1 MIDQQSIDMESAKR
15 AFIRLAD
22 GDIHGAIRSLC
33 SEETYSLPDL
43 TGLALLQAKHPIRQ
57 HDRRATPSSIVPP
70 LSVSNAEVLTA
81 VRSFNPGSSG
91 GVDSLRPQHIQDMLY
106 VSSAESLLSALTDF
120 VNLILSGGLPLAVRP
135 AFFKGRLHALE
146 KKKGGLRPIA
156 VGMSVRRLV
165 AKVPNSY
172 GLKS

>member
-1 MIDQQSIDMESAKR
+1 MSPSA
-15 AFIRLAD
+15 IRLAD

-43 TGLALLQAKHPIRQ
+43 AGLALLQAKHPIRPQ
-57 HDRRATPSSIVPP
+57 DRRAIPFSVVPP
-70 LSVSNAEVLTA
+70 LSVSNLEVLTA

-91 GVDSLRPQHIQDMLY
+91 GVDGLRPQHIRDMLD

-135 AFFKGRLHALE
+135 AFFGGRLHALA
-146 KKKGGLRPIA
+146 KKDGGLRPIA
-156 VGMSVRRLV
+156 VGMSLRRLV
-165 AKVPNSY
+165 AKVANSY
-172 GLKS
+172 GFKS